1 VKGEA
6 LSAIAE
12 LLIYLGVLAAA
23 RVFYVVR
30 KVRRERR
37 RQAGRPG
44 PADAYE
50 GNLVVPPVPGQHGRR
65 HGHGGH
71 GVMHGGHGGGFG
83 AHGSGH
89 GGYGGG
95 FGGHDAGGVH
105 H

>member
-1 VKGEA
+1 
-6 LSAIAE
+6 LSTTAE

-23 RVFYVVR
+23 RVLYVVR

-50 GNLVVPPVPGQHGRR
+50 GNLVVPPVPGQYGRR
-65 HGHGGH
+65 HGHGVMHGGH

-89 GGYGGG
+89 AGHG
-95 FGGHDAGGVH
+95 GGHDAGGVH